1 MDLSK
6 VDDAAVRLA
15 KLAKIRYK
23 ILALEGYRGNV
34 RQALQSLEDAK
45 RTYRGAHGSYTGS
58 WQGDTRRAYEEMA
71 LELNHTGNR
80 ANHTGEELLRALN
93 REISSLHSEERAL
106 K

>member
-15 KLAKIRYK
+15 KLAKIKMK

-34 RQALQSLEDAK
+34 RQALQRLEDAK
-45 RTYRGAHGSYTGS
+45 RTYRGAHGNYTGS

-71 LELNHTGNR
+71 MELNHTGNR
-80 ANHTGEELLRALN
+80 AYNTGDELLRTLN
-93 REISSLHSEERAL
+93 REISRLHSEERAL